1 MREVGELWLNIGS
14 VSFQA
19 GPTLSQR
26 SLNTRVYQRLIH
38 EAIAI
43 ATGSWGW
50 GPLSIH
56 RFCPPIALSWR
67 SSVKH
72 INAIARATSRSSFR
86 RFFKHIILIISKT
99 YQRDDV
105 SERDKQRDHF
115 QNCYTVVALRA
126 GCRAS
131 RVAFD
136 IALLVA
142 LVCGQS
148 RDFRVCLSSRASSRS
163 RSRWCVYN
171 FTLPL
176 SL

>member
-1 MREVGELWLNIGS
+1 MREVGELRLNIGS

-19 GPTLSQR
+19 GQR

-72 INAIARATSRSSFR
+72 INAIARATSRASFR

-105 SERDKQRDHF
+105 RERDKQHDHF
-115 QNCYTVVALRA
+115 QNCYTFVAPVVAPHVSHWTGHHVGLRV
-126 GCRAS
+126 GVWTVRRFS
-131 RVAFD
+131 RQS
-136 IALLVA
+136 LVA
-142 LVCGQS
+142 
-148 RDFRVCLSSRASSRS
+148 
-163 RSRWCVYN
+163 
-171 FTLPL
+171 
-176 SL
+176 